1 MNIADVFAAHAS
13 NQPDHPAVEDG
24 ERIVTYA
31 QLQEL
36 ANCAAANLAQEG
48 IAPGDIVALALPDT
62 IEHVALIWAL
72 AKIGAIS
79 FPINAQLLRSEDEV
93 GLGKHQLKA
102 VIAVEGAPALP
113 EGSRVFFLGKVFARA
128 PHLEPPATAPGGEH
142 PLCCTQSSGTTGTA
156 KTFLKSHDQTIA
168 AFHSD
173 ESSLCWT
180 AADRYLAL
188 ISLSFSASSRN
199 CLAALH
205 AGATIILDHSELVR
219 ERIRTLQD
227 KRVTVTTLPPHH
239 LRPLL
244 AYVMRDKSA
253 DTALL
258 FPLMRSMRVVTAAIT
273 ALELAAARA
282 HLTENLFIVCGANEL
297 SWIAMAAPADQDAYP
312 GTVGRPVPGG
322 RNGNCRYKKPPTQ
335 AVGRNRPASR
345 SLDLC
350 RNQVYRQSASGC
362 ACFSWQL
369 VLSHGSGDDK
379 RRRLHLPQG
388 PRR

>member
-13 NQPDHPAVEDG
+13 NQPDYPAVEDG
-24 ERIVTYA
+24 ERIVAYA

-113 EGSRVFFLGKVFARA
+113 EDSRIFFLGKLFARA

-156 KTFLKSHDQTIA
+156 KTFLKSHDQAAIA

-227 KRVTVTTLPPHH
+227 KRVTVTILTPHH

-244 AYVMRDKSA
+244 AYVMRNERRHSA
-253 DTALL
+253 
-258 FPLMRSMRVVTAAIT
+258 PLPPYAFHARRDGGNYRARTGGRTSPSDREFIHCLRRQRT
-273 ALELAAARA
+273 ELDR
-282 HLTENLFIVCGANEL
+282 H
-297 SWIAMAAPADQDAYP
+297 
-312 GTVGRPVPGG
+312 GRP
-322 RNGNCRYKKPPTQ
+322 RR
-335 AVGRNRPASR
+335 
-345 SLDLC
+345 
-350 RNQVYRQSASGC
+350 SGC
-362 ACFSWQL
+362 
-369 VLSHGSGDDK
+369 LSRHRWPPRAGGSK
-379 RRRLHLPQG
+379 RKLSI
-388 PRR
+388 

>member
-1 MNIADVFAAHAS
+1 
-13 NQPDHPAVEDG
+13 
-24 ERIVTYA
+24 
-31 QLQEL
+31 
-36 ANCAAANLAQEG
+36 
-48 IAPGDIVALALPDT
+48 LALPDT
-62 IEHVALIWAL
+62 IEHVALISAL

-113 EGSRVFFLGKVFARA
+113 EGSRVFFLGKLFARA
-128 PHLEPPATAPGGEH
+128 PHLEPPTTAPGGEH
-142 PLCCTQSSGTTGTA
+142 PLCCTQSPGTTGTA
-156 KTFLKSHDQTIA
+156 KAFLKSHDQTIA

-199 CLAALH
+199 CLAALR
-205 AGATIILDHSELVR
+205 AGTTIILDHSELVR

-227 KRVTVTTLPPHH
+227 KRVTVTTLTPHH
-239 LRPLL
+239 LCLLL

-258 FPLMRSMRVVTAAIT
+258 HPLMRSMRVVTAAIT
-273 ALELAAARA
+273 APELAAARA
-282 HLTENLFIVCGANEL
+282 HLTENLFIVYGANEL

-322 RNGNCRYKKPPTQ
+322 PNGNCRYKKPPTQ

-350 RNQVYRQSASGC
+350 RNRVSRQSASGC
-362 ACFSWQL
+362 ACFSWRL
-369 VLSHGSGDDK
+369 VLSHGSGDHK